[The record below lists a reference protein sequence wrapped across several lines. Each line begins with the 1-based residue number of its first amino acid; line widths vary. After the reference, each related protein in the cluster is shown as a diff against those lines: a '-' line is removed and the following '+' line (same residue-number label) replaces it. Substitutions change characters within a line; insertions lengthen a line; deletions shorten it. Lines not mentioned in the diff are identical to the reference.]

1 MGCDA
6 VRQQLCEQDIY
17 SLGVPD
23 YSSIKQLLQEVS
35 DPQIL
40 YLSRCIVFEGQLVV
54 DVLGSDGNRYHDLA
68 LYLTKLINKVE
79 LSA

>member
-17 SLGVPD
+17 GLRVPD
-23 YSSIKQLLQEVS
+23 HSSVKQLLQEVS

-40 YLSRCIVFEGQLVV
+40 YLSRCIIFEGQLVI
-54 DVLGSDGNRYHDLA
+54 DILGPDRHRYHDLP
-68 LYLTKLINKVE
+68 LYLTKLIHKVE
-79 LSA
+79 LAA